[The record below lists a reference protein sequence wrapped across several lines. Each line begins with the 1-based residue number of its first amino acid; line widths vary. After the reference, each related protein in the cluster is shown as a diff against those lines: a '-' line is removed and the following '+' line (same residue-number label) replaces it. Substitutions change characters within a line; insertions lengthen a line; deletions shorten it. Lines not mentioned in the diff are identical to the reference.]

1 MKILL
6 VNKFFFMKGGA
17 ETVYFQERDML
28 LSEGVKIVEF
38 SMQHEKN
45 IESEYS
51 EFFVQNV
58 DYYQK
63 QTIKDKLATAINFI
77 HNRQACE
84 KLQALLEQEKP
95 NLVHFHKDR
104 KSVV

>member
-63 QTIKDKLATAINFI
+63 QTIKDKLATAMNFI
-77 HNRQACE
+77 HYFKF
-84 KLQALLEQEKP
+84 KLYY
-95 NLVHFHKDR
+95 KDLYYFINV
-104 KSVV
+104 KFLK

>member
-51 EFFVQNV
+51 EFFCS
-58 DYYQK
+58 K
-63 QTIKDKLATAINFI
+63 C
-77 HNRQACE
+77 R
-84 KLQALLEQEKP
+84 LLSEAD
-95 NLVHFHKDR
+95 HKR
-104 KSVV
+104 

>member
-1 MKILL
+1 
-6 VNKFFFMKGGA
+6 MKGGA

-51 EFFVQNV
+51 EFFLF
-58 DYYQK
+58 K
-63 QTIKDKLATAINFI
+63 MSIII
-77 HNRQACE
+77 RSR
-84 KLQALLEQEKP
+84 P
-95 NLVHFHKDR
+95 
-104 KSVV
+104 